1 MKVTL
6 NSNFG
11 TLAHMVEL
19 ISNAEIKIGVENH
32 GQYAGRFYAEVSMP
46 KIPHIIGCVPSY
58 EKIRSYM
65 SPNNTLVTVSMNLP
79 FSPTKPAL
87 EAFFEFRNLV
97 EKILMDFVKTETLP
111 NQ

>member
-11 TLAHMVEL
+11 TLGHMVEL
-19 ISNAEIKIGVENH
+19 ISNAHIKIGVENH
-32 GQYAGRFYAEVSMP
+32 GQYIGRFYAEVA
-46 KIPHIIGCVPSY
+46 VPVGPNTSIT

-65 SPNNTLVTVSMNLP
+65 SPNNSLVCVSMALP
-79 FSPTKPAL
+79 FMPTKPAL
-87 EAFFEFRNLV
+87 EAFFEFRKLV
-97 EKILMDFVKTETLP
+97 EKILMEFVETETLP